1 MSARD
6 CGCGTRTLAAYVLQ
20 MGWGRHSRFSSLAE
34 RENVSLCDIHQ
45 LAAIDNKNPN
55 SDGVGTLLATE
66 LGYAYYRDS
75 NACGARLNSAS
86 SLACRAWFCG
96 LE

>member
-6 CGCGTRTLAAYVLQ
+6 CGCGIQTLAAYAFGD
-20 MGWGRHSRFSSLAE
+20 GWDRHSRFSSLVK

-45 LAAIDNKNPN
+45 VAAIDNKNPN

-66 LGYAYYRDS
+66 LGLCILSRFK
-75 NACGARLNSAS
+75 CPLREVEFRQQFGM
-86 SLACRAWFCG
+86 
-96 LE
+96 